1 MCTELFLALIY
12 FSVIFGVNFF
22 IYKLLKTY
30 IKNVTYL
37 LKLKNILNSFSGNEL
52 DLILLLHKYLKKEFQ
67 NKNLLTKINSLE
79 DTSDVLIIGNLYK
92 NLLKNRENVK
102 IKRNRDLFYL
112 KLLENQYLAKNESS
126 TG

>member
-67 NKNLLTKINSLE
+67 NKNLL
-79 DTSDVLIIGNLYK
+79 
-92 NLLKNRENVK
+92 KNRENVK